1 MGKIGRTIVYKD
13 VPEYSVVSSN
23 TMKEI
28 RHRNKY
34 TAELNKQTNKW
45 WNLPEKELVDLAQ
58 RLRDDE

>member
-1 MGKIGRTIVYKD
+1 
-13 VPEYSVVSSN
+13 
-23 TMKEI
+23 MKEI